1 MLASCHHVRL
11 RTHHGVLELQ
21 AIFST
26 KDRGVQELMG
36 VDVERARSSLSQRE
50 GGTLNCAPSA
60 DAVAGNGHPLSW
72 APSADAVAGGGN
84 RAAPLNQQSSLN
96 RDDTPPYGPQPS
108 ASPPALSWR
117 TQAWPG

>member
-60 DAVAGNGHPLSW
+60 DAVAGDGHP
-72 APSADAVAGGGN
+72 
-84 RAAPLNQQSSLN
+84 AAPLNQQSSLN

-117 TQAWPG
+117 TQAWPGDSADGIDSHWGG